1 MCDIMDLQTAFAAFD
16 RFTHADRIAT
26 GELQRRQIVE
36 QFPLDQWPTMRLEQ
50 YALGLDRRDA
60 PTYCRMLEFVATEF
74 GSIGGGSAGKHIIYR
89 HKSGEWRL
97 APSLLGSTVDQAWER
112 LRGEFVTAFDAVG
125 REAFDELDELE
136 VLVSGQTL
144 ATKSLATYYPQH
156 FVPIYSRTHLA
167 AFISLLGGTPDRH
180 ATAWRANRTL
190 RAMIAQHPDLSTLT
204 SAEVAR
210 FLYAYFDPKAKSRVV
225 WKIAPGEN
233 ARYWP
238 DCLAGGY
245 IRVGWAEVGDLAQYT
260 SDTELQRA
268 IELQW
273 PDRPGGSLVK
283 ARNLLALR
291 DLEPGDRI
299 VANRGKTH
307 VLAIGNVSGSYYYND
322 DLPEYRH
329 VVPVEWDT
337 SLAQDLAEPQNAW
350 VPTFA
355 KVSEK
360 LFAQLLNHRVRRD
373 TAHDASS
380 PVELPAEVSRIQD
393 ALTRK
398 GQVILYGPPG
408 TGKTRLALHT
418 ALAMYGGTGA
428 ADSHPLAEAISDML
442 GSGRVQL
449 VTFHPSYGYEDFVE
463 GYKPVDDSAAHGL
476 RLRLTDGL
484 FHNLCTSAAADPDE
498 TFLLIIDEINRGDL
512 PRIFGELVT
521 LLETDKRGMDVRLP
535 ISKRKFAIPKN
546 IHIIGTMNTADRSVS
561 HLDAAIRRRFA
572 FVDIGPDPD
581 IVSGSVGPLDL
592 STFLAALN
600 TRVADSLDPD
610 HQIGHA
616 YLLTDSEP
624 VATDEE
630 LAAAFYHD
638 IVPLLE
644 DYCVGR
650 VELLRD
656 LLGDLVDQNNGRPAQ
671 IPIADLAAALAA
683 EFTAATGHSGDA

>member
-1 MCDIMDLQTAFAAFD
+1 MDLQTAIAAFD
-16 RFTHADRIAT
+16 RSTVEDRVAA
-26 GELQRRQIVE
+26 GELQRLEIIK
-36 QFPLDQWPTMRLEQ
+36 QFPLDQWPAMRLDQ
-50 YALGLDRRDA
+50 YALGLDRSSA

-97 APSLLGSTVDQAWER
+97 APSLIGSSVEQAWER
-112 LRGEFVTAFDAVG
+112 LRGEFVTAFDIVG

-136 VLVSGQTL
+136 VLVSGQTV
-144 ATKSLATYYPQH
+144 ATKSLAIYYPQH
-156 FVPIYSRTHLA
+156 FLPIYSRNHLA
-167 AFISLLGGTPDRH
+167 TFISVLGGTPDRH
-180 ATAWRANRTL
+180 APSWRANRTL
-190 RAMIAQHPDLSTLT
+190 RALLEQHPALSTMT
-204 SAEVAR
+204 SAEIAR
-210 FLYAYFDPKAKSRVV
+210 FLYAHFDPRTKARVV

-233 ARYWP
+233 ARHWD
-238 DCLAGGY
+238 DCEAGGY
-245 IRVGWAEVGDLAQYT
+245 IRVGWDEVGDLAQYT
-260 SDTELQRA
+260 SDTELKQA
-268 IELQW
+268 IEAQW

-307 VLAIGNVSGSYYYND
+307 VLAIGTVSGSYYYND
-322 DLPEYRH
+322 DLPEYRN

-337 SLAQDLAEPQNAW
+337 SLSQDLAEPQNAW

-355 KVSEK
+355 KVPEK
-360 LFAQLLNHRVRRD
+360 LFAQLLNHHARRGAANVGD
-373 TAHDASS
+373 S
-380 PVELPAEVSRIQD
+380 PVELPAEISRIQD
-393 ALTRK
+393 ALVRK

-418 ALAMYGGTGA
+418 ALAMHNGSGTAGNR
-428 ADSHPLAEAISDML
+428 LQAEAISDML

-449 VTFHPSYGYEDFVE
+449 ATFHPSYGYEDFVE
-463 GYKPVDDSAAHGL
+463 GYKPVDDPAAHGL
-476 RLRLTDGL
+476 RLQLTDGL
-484 FHNLCTSAAADPDE
+484 FHSFCTTAAAAPHE

-521 LLETDKRGMDVRLP
+521 LLETDKRGIEVHLP
-535 ISKRKFAIPKN
+535 ISKRKFAIPRN

-581 IVSGSVGPLDL
+581 VVSGSVGPLDL
-592 STFLAALN
+592 STFLAVLN
-600 TRVADSLDPD
+600 ARVADCLDQD
-610 HQIGHA
+610 HQLGHA

-650 VELLRD
+650 VELLRE
-656 LLGDLVDQNNGRPAQ
+656 LLGDLVDQNTGRPAQ
-671 IPIADLAAALAA
+671 IPVADLATALAA
-683 EFTAATGHSGDA
+683 EFTAATGHSVDA